1 MYMYSQLIPEPC
13 YVWTTGEENEIVKY
27 MSLLDSALEME
38 ESVFNLYERKLLLLA
53 LTYRICSIHNR
64 KLNVESDSMQ
74 ISFVCLPSTCLRLP
88 RIFADIQYRS
98 LSLKL
103 LFVSR
108 SHYSKIHRKTFWRYL
123 MN

>member
-1 MYMYSQLIPEPC
+1 MRYKVYAGQVS
-13 YVWTTGEENEIVKY
+13 VKFTNSSTARFNWTKKVLVY
-27 MSLLDSALEME
+27 DSYGD
-38 ESVFNLYERKLLLLA
+38 S
-53 LTYRICSIHNR
+53 
-64 KLNVESDSMQ
+64 VESDSMQ

-103 LFVSR
+103 LSVSR